1 MKILLITGASAGI
14 GLHTAQRFVAEGFA
28 VVNLSR
34 RRCPIDAVSQ
44 INCDLSVP
52 GFIDNI
58 SNQLSGMLQEA
69 DRVVLVHN
77 AARMGN
83 DTAVETPSV
92 ALREALEVNVVAPNT
107 LNYFTIPYM
116 KPGSA
121 IIYVGST
128 LAEKAVPG
136 TYTYVVS
143 KHALIGMMRST
154 CQDLAGQ
161 SIHTACVCP
170 GFTDTEMLRQHVPAE
185 AMASIRAMS
194 AYGRLIDPDEI
205 AETIFWAASNPV
217 INGAVLHANLG
228 QRES

>member
-14 GLHTAQRFVAEGFA
+14 GLHTAQRFVADGYA

-69 DRVVLVHN
+69 EQVVLVHN

-128 LAEKAVPG
+128 LAEKAV
-136 TYTYVVS
+136 
-143 KHALIGMMRST
+143 
-154 CQDLAGQ
+154 
-161 SIHTACVCP
+161 
-170 GFTDTEMLRQHVPAE
+170 LR
-185 AMASIRAMS
+185 
-194 AYGRLIDPDEI
+194 
-205 AETIFWAASNPV
+205 WAP
-217 INGAVLHANLG
+217 GAVLMPWTGHTDCHINLYHLI
-228 QRES
+228 RNRFYRVDNNET